1 MATSKAKPKA
11 TTKKSGSSAPK
22 IEDRY
27 KKELPPIGSAKYK
40 SYVLQGL
47 IKAKQ
52 GGRLWQRQT

>member
-1 MATSKAKPKA
+1 MATSKEKPKA

-47 IKAKQ
+47 IKAK
-52 GGRLWQRQT
+52 